1 MEEKNGNGGAPVPA
15 PEPGWEITVRQE
27 AGGLPAVVFPAWLDE
42 ERVGL
47 MLLQA
52 ALNLLAAQDQA
63 RRQRRALIAVPGV
76 VPLN

>member
-1 MEEKNGNGGAPVPA
+1 MAEGNGSGAPAPA
-15 PEPGWEITVRQE
+15 PEPSWEITVRQK
-27 AGGLPAVVFPAWLDE
+27 AGSLPEVAFPAWLDE